1 MNSDKLSGMT
11 ELLGR
16 ALQKLEEFPPDTQD
30 AIASQ
35 IIDSLAEDQAW
46 ETSFARNPKK
56 LSRLV
61 QEAEEE
67 IRRGETRP
75 LDELL

>member
-1 MNSDKLSGMT
+1 MT
-11 ELLGR
+11 ALLER

-35 IIDSLAEDQAW
+35 IIDSLADDQAW
-46 ETSFARNPKK
+46 ETSFARSPDK

-61 QEAEEE
+61 QEAEDE
-67 IRRGETRP
+67 IRHGETQP

>member
-1 MNSDKLSGMT
+1 MT
-11 ELLGR
+11 ALLER

-35 IIDSLAEDQAW
+35 IIDSLADDQAW
-46 ETSFARNPKK
+46 ETSFARSPDK

-61 QEAEEE
+61 REAEDE
-67 IRRGETRP
+67 IRRGETQP
-75 LDELL
+75 LDEIL

>member
-1 MNSDKLSGMT
+1 MT
-11 ELLGR
+11 VLLER

-30 AIASQ
+30 AIAAQ
-35 IIDSLAEDQAW
+35 IIDSLADDQAW
-46 ETSFARNPKK
+46 ETSFARDPEK

-61 QEAEEE
+61 LEAEDE
-67 IRRGETRP
+67 IKRGETRP

>member
-1 MNSDKLSGMT
+1 MRKLAES
-11 ELLGR
+11 
-16 ALQKLEEFPPDTQD
+16 PPDTQD

-35 IIDSLAEDQAW
+35 IIDSLADDQAW
-46 ETSFARNPKK
+46 EASFARDPER

-61 QEAEEE
+61 QDAENE

>member
-1 MNSDKLSGMT
+1 MT
-11 ELLGR
+11 ELLER
-16 ALQKLEEFPPDTQD
+16 ALRKLAESPPDTQD

-35 IIDSLAEDQAW
+35 IIDSLADDQAW
-46 ETSFARNPKK
+46 EASFARDPER

-61 QEAEEE
+61 QDAENE

>member
-1 MNSDKLSGMT
+1 MT
-11 ELLGR
+11 ALLER

-35 IIDSLAEDQAW
+35 IIDSLADDQAW
-46 ETSFARNPKK
+46 ETSFARSPDK

-61 QEAEEE
+61 RQAEDE
-67 IRRGETRP
+67 IRRGETEP